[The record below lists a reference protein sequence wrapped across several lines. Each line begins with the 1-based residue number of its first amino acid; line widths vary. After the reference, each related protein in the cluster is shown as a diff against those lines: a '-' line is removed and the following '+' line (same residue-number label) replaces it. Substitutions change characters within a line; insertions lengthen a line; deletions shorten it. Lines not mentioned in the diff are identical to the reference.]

1 MIGPSLMDLP
11 KEIIDLISLHCDDRT
26 LRAFGDTCHFA
37 RIQYLSRWMRAD
49 AAARNVFYNPMLY
62 TKIPQFRNYLPAVL
76 NAVSKIPSLIF
87 HPSMPPAVSD
97 NDTVKKTALVAA
109 HFGGLTP
116 LYQRLRANP
125 ELRQIAS
132 QLEGPQKRINQNS
145 ELWGIQSFIMYSPL
159 VTGTYKNVTDE
170 MQGHLDLTLYNL
182 RLRRITPEDIHPER
196 RKNEEVMRAIEKRK
210 LDRHARKSH

>member
-11 KEIIDLISLHCDDRT
+11 REIIDLIPLYCNART
-26 LRAFGDTCHFA
+26 LRAFADSCHFT
-37 RIQYLSRWMRAD
+37 RSQYLSRWMRAD
-49 AAARNVFYNPMLY
+49 AAARNVFYNPILY
-62 TKIPQFRNYLPAVL
+62 TKIPQFSNYLPVVL

-87 HPSMPPAVSD
+87 HPSMPPEISA

-109 HFGGLTP
+109 HFADLNP
-116 LYQRLRANP
+116 LYQRLRVNP
-125 ELRQIAS
+125 ELRKIAS
-132 QLEGPQKRINQNS
+132 ELEGPPKRINQNS

-170 MQGHLDLTLYNL
+170 MKRHLDLTLYNL